1 MIFSFLRLFII
12 LILFISPSFS
22 KNYNEIVITGNK
34 RISDETIKVFSSI
47 QDNEILDENSLNL
60 ILKNLY
66 ETGFFKDVSVKLEN
80 NKLIIKVV
88 ENKIIQS
95 VIIEGVKSKSI
106 RDLITDILILKDR
119 SSFNMTILKNDE
131 SAIINLLKTKGYY
144 FATTSSSIEEFG
156 ENKINL
162 THNISIGNK
171 AKISK
176 ISFIGDKK
184 IKDRKLRD
192 VIISEEYKI
201 WKFISGRKFLN
212 EQMINFDKQL
222 LNNFYKN
229 LGFFNV
235 KINSSYANYLGK
247 DEFEIIYN
255 ISPGTK
261 YFFNNI
267 NLVLPLDYDE
277 SNFIELKNIFTEVK
291 GKNYSL
297 NTINRILKEI
307 DKIVLNKEFEFL
319 SSTIKEELDGEMI
332 NITFNVTESEKFYVE
347 KVNIIGNNI
356 TREEVIRNSLLVDE
370 GDPFNNLL
378 HTRSI
383 NSIKSLNFFRDV
395 KSEVIKGTDDGQKII
410 NISVEEKPTG
420 EISAGAGVATA
431 GATVGFSVAENNFLG
446 RGIQFGS
453 DITISENNL
462 KGLISVN
469 NPNYK
474 GTNRSLNFSLESSS
488 NDRLGDFGYKSNKT
502 GLSIGTGFEFY
513 DNLRFSP
520 GVSSY
525 VETLKTDAT
534 ASKKMKQQRGSYFD
548 TFFNYT
554 FDYDKRDSG
563 YQTTEG
569 FRSRF
574 TQNVPVVSENYS
586 LTNTYDYKYYQKWL
600 SENIA
605 TLGIYASSTTALS
618 GGDVKL
624 SERIHLP
631 SNKLRG
637 FESGKTGPKD
647 GQDYVGGNYA
657 LAFNLATTLPQIL
670 PSLQNVDFS
679 LFFDA
684 ANVWG
689 LDYSSTKSEGSKI
702 RSSVGLAIDFY
713 TLIGPLNFS
722 FTEVLN
728 QDAGDVTESF
738 RFNLGTT
745 F

>member
-1 MIFSFLRLFII
+1 MFFYFLRLF
-12 LILFISPSFS
+12 LILFFFISPSFS

-34 RISDETIKVFSSI
+34 RISDETIRVFSSI
-47 QDNEILDENSLNL
+47 EDNKILDENSLNL

-66 ETGFFKDVSVKLEN
+66 ETGFFKDVSVKIEGG
-80 NKLIIKVV
+80 KLTIKVV
-88 ENKIIQS
+88 ENKIIQN
-95 VIIEGVKSKSI
+95 VVIEGIKSKSI
-106 RDLITDILILKDR
+106 ENSITDILILKDR

-162 THNISIGNK
+162 IHNISIGNK

-184 IKDRKLRD
+184 IKDSKLRD

-222 LNNFYKN
+222 LSNYYKN

-235 KINSSYANYLGK
+235 KIASSYANYLGK

-261 YFFNNI
+261 YFFNNV
-267 NLVLPLDYDE
+267 NLSLPLDYDE
-277 SNFIELKNIFTEVK
+277 SNFIQLKNIFTEVK

-297 NTINRILKEI
+297 NTINRILREI
-307 DKIVLNKEFEFL
+307 DKIVLNEEFEFL
-319 SSTIKEELDGEMI
+319 SSTINEEFDGDMI

-347 KVNIIGNNI
+347 KVNIVGNNI

-383 NSIKSLNFFRDV
+383 NSIKSLNFFSDV
-395 KSEVIKGTDDGQKII
+395 KSEVIKGTDNGQKII

-453 DITISENNL
+453 DITLSENNL
-462 KGLISVN
+462 KGLVSVI
-469 NPNYK
+469 NPNFQ

-488 NDRLGDFGYKSNKT
+488 NDRLSDFGYKSNKT
-502 GLSIGTGFEFY
+502 GFSIGTGFEFY
-513 DNLRFSP
+513 DDLRFNT

-525 VETLKTDAT
+525 VENLKTDSS
-534 ASKKMKQQRGSYFD
+534 ASKKMKQQKGSYFD

-554 FDYDKRDSG
+554 LDYDKRDSR
-563 YQTTEG
+563 YQTTDG

-574 TQNVPVVSENYS
+574 TQNIPLVSENYS
-586 LTNTYDYKYYQKWL
+586 LTNTYDYKYFQKWL
-600 SENIA
+600 NENVA
-605 TLGIYASSTTALS
+605 TFGVYASSTSALN

-631 SNKLRG
+631 SSKLRG

-647 GQDYVGGNYA
+647 GLDYVGGNYA
-657 LAFNLATTLPQIL
+657 LAFNLATTLPQVL

-679 LFFDA
+679 LFYDA

-713 TLIGPLNFS
+713 TVIGPLNFS
-722 FTEVLN
+722 FTEVLSH
-728 QDAGDVTESF
+728 DEGDVTESF

>member
-1 MIFSFLRLFII
+1 
-12 LILFISPSFS
+12 
-22 KNYNEIVITGNK
+22 
-34 RISDETIKVFSSI
+34 
-47 QDNEILDENSLNL
+47 
-60 ILKNLY
+60 
-66 ETGFFKDVSVKLEN
+66 
-80 NKLIIKVV
+80 
-88 ENKIIQS
+88 
-95 VIIEGVKSKSI
+95 
-106 RDLITDILILKDR
+106 
-119 SSFNMTILKNDE
+119 
-131 SAIINLLKTKGYY
+131 
-144 FATTSSSIEEFG
+144 
-156 ENKINL
+156 
-162 THNISIGNK
+162 
-171 AKISK
+171 
-176 ISFIGDKK
+176 
-184 IKDRKLRD
+184 
-192 VIISEEYKI
+192 
-201 WKFISGRKFLN
+201 
-212 EQMINFDKQL
+212 
-222 LNNFYKN
+222 
-229 LGFFNV
+229 
-235 KINSSYANYLGK
+235 
-247 DEFEIIYN
+247 
-255 ISPGTK
+255 
-261 YFFNNI
+261 
-267 NLVLPLDYDE
+267 
-277 SNFIELKNIFTEVK
+277 
-291 GKNYSL
+291 
-297 NTINRILKEI
+297 
-307 DKIVLNKEFEFL
+307 
-319 SSTIKEELDGEMI
+319 MI

-453 DITISENNL
+453 DITVSENNL

-574 TQNVPVVSENYS
+574 TQNVPVISENYS

-605 TLGIYASSTTALS
+605 TLGIYASTTTALS

-684 ANVWG
+684 ANIWG

-728 QDAGDVTESF
+728 HDAGDVTESF

>member
-1 MIFSFLRLFII
+1 MFFSILRLFSI
-12 LILFISPSFS
+12 LILFISPSFA
-22 KNYNEIVITGNK
+22 KNYNEIVINGNK

-47 QDNEILDENSLNL
+47 KKTDTIDENSLNL

-66 ETGFFKDVSVKLEN
+66 DTGFFKDVSVKIEN
-80 NKLIIKVV
+80 NKLIINVV

-95 VIIEGVKSKSI
+95 VVVEGIKSKSI
-106 RDLITDILILKDR
+106 KNSITEVLSLKDR
-119 SSFNMTILKNDE
+119 SSFNMTLLKNDE

-144 FATTSSSIEEFG
+144 FATTSSSIEEVG
-156 ENKINL
+156 ENKVKL
-162 THNISIGNK
+162 THNITIGNK

-184 IKDRKLRD
+184 IKDSKLRD
-192 VIISEEYKI
+192 VIISEEYRF

-235 KINSSYANYLGK
+235 KINSSYANYLGRDK
-247 DEFEIIYN
+247 FEIIYN

-261 YFFNNI
+261 YFFNDI
-267 NLVLPLDYDE
+267 NLILPLDYDE
-277 SNFIELKNIFTEVK
+277 NNFLKLKNIFTEVK

-297 NTINRILKEI
+297 NIINKILKEI
-307 DKIVLNKEFEFL
+307 DTIILNKEFEFL
-319 SSTIKEELDGEMI
+319 SSTVNEEFNGDLI
-332 NITFNVTESEKFYVE
+332 NITFNITEAEKFYVE
-347 KVNIIGNNI
+347 KINITGNNI
-356 TREEVIRNSLLVDE
+356 TREEVIRNTLLVDE

-383 NSIKSLNFFRDV
+383 NSIKSLNFFSDV
-395 KSEVIKGTDDGQKII
+395 KSEVITGTDNGQKII
-410 NISVEEKPTG
+410 NINVEEKPTG

-431 GATVGFSVAENNFLG
+431 GATVGFSIKENNFLG
-446 RGIQFGS
+446 RGIKFGS
-453 DITISENNL
+453 DITLSEQSL

-474 GTNRSLNFSLESSS
+474 GTNKSLNFAVESSS
-488 NDRLGDFGYKSNKT
+488 NDRLSDFGYKSEKS
-502 GLSIGTGFEFY
+502 GFSIGSGFEYY
-513 DNLRFSP
+513 DDLRLTT

-525 VETLKTDAT
+525 VERLKTDGT
-534 ASKKMKQQRGSYFD
+534 ASKKMKEQRGSYFD

-554 FDYDKRDSG
+554 LDYDKRDSR
-563 YQTTEG
+563 YQTTDG

-574 TQNVPVVSENYS
+574 TQNVPLISENYS
-586 LTNTYDYKYYQKWL
+586 LINTYDYKYFQKWFN
-600 SENIA
+600 ENVA
-605 TLGIYASSTTALS
+605 SLGIYASTTTALS

-631 SNKLRG
+631 SSKLRG

-647 GQDYVGGNYA
+647 GLDYVGGNYA
-657 LAFNLATTLPQIL
+657 LALNLATTLPQVL

-679 LFFDA
+679 LFYDA

-702 RSSVGLAIDFY
+702 RSSFGLAVDFY
-713 TLIGPLNFS
+713 TVIGPLNFS
-722 FTEVLN
+722 FTEVITK
-728 QDAGDVTESF
+728 DTGDVTESF

>member
-88 ENKIIQS
+88 ENKIIES

-162 THNISIGNK
+162 IHNISIGNK

-319 SSTIKEELDGEMI
+319 SSTIKEEFDGEMI

-453 DITISENNL
+453 DITVSENNL

-574 TQNVPVVSENYS
+574 TQNVPVISENYS

-605 TLGIYASSTTALS
+605 TLGIYASTTTALS

-684 ANVWG
+684 ANIWG

>member
-12 LILFISPSFS
+12 LILFISPSFT

-88 ENKIIQS
+88 ENKIIES

-162 THNISIGNK
+162 IHNISIGNK

-319 SSTIKEELDGEMI
+319 SSTIKEEFDGEMI

-453 DITISENNL
+453 DITVSENNL

-574 TQNVPVVSENYS
+574 TQNVPVISENYS

-605 TLGIYASSTTALS
+605 TLGIYASTTTALS

-684 ANVWG
+684 ANIWG

-728 QDAGDVTESF
+728 HDAGDVTESF

>member
-88 ENKIIQS
+88 ENKIIES

-162 THNISIGNK
+162 IHNISIGNK

-319 SSTIKEELDGEMI
+319 SSTIKEEFDGEMI

-453 DITISENNL
+453 DITVSENNL

-574 TQNVPVVSENYS
+574 TQNVPVISENYS

-605 TLGIYASSTTALS
+605 TLGIYASTTTALS

-684 ANVWG
+684 ANIWG

-728 QDAGDVTESF
+728 HDAGDVTESF

>member
-144 FATTSSSIEEFG
+144 FVTTSSSIEKFG
-156 ENKINL
+156 ENKVNL

-319 SSTIKEELDGEMI
+319 SSTIKEEFDGEMI

-453 DITISENNL
+453 DITISENSL

-488 NDRLGDFGYKSNKT
+488 NDRLSDFGYKSNKT

-525 VETLKTDAT
+525 VETLKTDST
-534 ASKKMKQQRGSYFD
+534 ASKKMRQQRGSYFD

-574 TQNVPVVSENYS
+574 SQNIPIISENYS

-605 TLGIYASSTTALS
+605 TLGIYASTTTALS

-670 PSLQNVDFS
+670 PSLQNIDFS

>member
-1 MIFSFLRLFII
+1 MFFFILRIF
-12 LILFISPSFS
+12 LILTIFISPSFS

-34 RISDETIKVFSSI
+34 RISNETIKVFSSI
-47 QDNEILDENSLNL
+47 PDDKNLDENSLNL

-66 ETGFFKDVSVKLEN
+66 ETGFFKDVSVKIEDD
-80 NKLIIKVV
+80 KLFIKVV
-88 ENKIIQS
+88 ENKIIKN
-95 VIIEGVKSKSI
+95 VVIEGIKSKTIETAIIDVLS
-106 RDLITDILILKDR
+106 LKDR
-119 SSFNMTILKNDE
+119 SSFNMTFLKNDE
-131 SAIINLLKTKGYY
+131 TAIINLLRTKGYY
-144 FATTSSSIEEFG
+144 FATTSSSIEKSG
-156 ENKINL
+156 ENKVNL
-162 THNISIGNK
+162 IHNISIGKK

-184 IKDRKLRD
+184 IKDSKLRS

-222 LNNFYKN
+222 LSNFYKN
-229 LGFFNV
+229 LGFFDV
-235 KINSSYANYLGK
+235 KINSSFANYLGK
-247 DEFEIIYN
+247 DKFEVIYN

-267 NLVLPLDYDE
+267 NLALPLDYDE
-277 SNFIELKNIFTEVK
+277 SNFLQLKNIFAEVK

-297 NTINRILKEI
+297 NTIDKILKEI
-307 DKIVLNKEFEFL
+307 DKIVLNEEFEFL
-319 SSTIKEELDGEMI
+319 SSTINEEFDGDLI
-332 NITFNVTESEKFYVE
+332 NITFNITESEKFYVE
-347 KVNIIGNNI
+347 KVNINGNNI

-383 NSIKSLNFFRDV
+383 NSIKSLNFFSDV
-395 KSEVIKGTDDGQKII
+395 KSEVLNGTNEGQKII
-410 NISVEEKPTG
+410 NIIVEEKPTG

-453 DITISENNL
+453 DITLSENNV

-469 NPNYK
+469 NPNYQ

-488 NDRLGDFGYKSNKT
+488 NDRLSDFGYKSNKT
-502 GLSIGTGFEFY
+502 GVSIGSGFEFY
-513 DNLRFSP
+513 DDLRFHTGLSA
-520 GVSSY
+520 Y
-525 VETLKTDAT
+525 AETLKTDST
-534 ASKKMKQQRGSYFD
+534 ASAKMKQQKGTYFD

-554 FDYDKRDSG
+554 LDYDKRDSR
-563 YQTTEG
+563 YQTTDG

-574 TQNVPVVSENYS
+574 TQNIPVVSENYS
-586 LTNTYDYKYYQKWL
+586 LTNTYDYKYFQKWL
-600 SENIA
+600 NENIA
-605 TLGIYASSTTALS
+605 SIGVYAQSTTALS
-618 GGDVKL
+618 GSNVKL

-647 GQDYVGGNYA
+647 GLDYVGGNYA

-670 PSLQNVDFS
+670 PSLQNIDFS
-679 LFFDA
+679 LFYDA
-684 ANVWG
+684 ANIWG

-702 RSSVGLAIDFY
+702 RSSVGLAVDFY
-713 TLIGPLNFS
+713 TIIGPLNFS
-722 FTEVLN
+722 FTEVLTK
-728 QDAGDVTESF
+728 DKGDITESF